1 MRNQYKVL
9 QEAYEQVI
17 EEATPPGI
25 EDQVV
30 DAFTQGF
37 DHDIKEL
44 TTSAGLGKK
53 FNLSPNTIRRILKR
67 RGLSSFVNQ
76 GQKIS
81 GGQAVYAMQ
90 RLMPDQI
97 EYINNLIRKREEN
110 DPWPYAYSAEVI
122 KNMSNDYAKNHPEL
136 NWYIILG
143 KETIQTTYIKDY
155 QEELGYPRSDVGIRT
170 ANGSIFYTPRRTK
183 PNVPFGPPDPNA
195 VIDPKAANRAGTR
208 QQSFGALGPNDPSY
222 NAVMGRA
229 QNINETNA

>member
-81 GGQAVYAMQ
+81 
-90 RLMPDQI
+90 
-97 EYINNLIRKREEN
+97 
-110 DPWPYAYSAEVI
+110 
-122 KNMSNDYAKNHPEL
+122 
-136 NWYIILG
+136 
-143 KETIQTTYIKDY
+143 
-155 QEELGYPRSDVGIRT
+155 
-170 ANGSIFYTPRRTK
+170 
-183 PNVPFGPPDPNA
+183 
-195 VIDPKAANRAGTR
+195 
-208 QQSFGALGPNDPSY
+208 
-222 NAVMGRA
+222 
-229 QNINETNA
+229 